1 MQGKTII
8 TTAMILAIAFVATG
22 FLAANQVMTNTTP
35 SSNQLFLI
43 PNSETG
49 VITNIHPVAAENMN
63 QHVSVMVTL
72 QYRNQAYLNQFLSE
86 VQNPSSPMY
95 HHYMTSQEFSST
107 FSASSTEYYHY
118 VEYFQTHGFSV
129 STYPDH
135 VSIALSGSIGQF
147 ETLFGTTIGNF
158 KTANN
163 QFYAPTTQLSLP
175 VYYGAISSIVGL
187 SDQYKATIS
196 PMFQGSGS
204 SQTLYGADFQNAY
217 QLSQLY
223 QKYGYPTNETIA
235 TILWSGTNSAGQD
248 VAPFV
253 PSDISYYYSNNIPS
267 NEPQPVAYGYPIL
280 GAPAPGPSAANDN
293 TQADYESTL
302 DLEMAGSAA
311 PGAHIVE
318 VYGPSSTQ
326 SDLDQAFAAV
336 LNPSYN
342 ASVNSALSH
351 VVAISNSWGG
361 TDTNDST
368 WMQYEQEAA
377 ARGITVLASSGDDG
391 DTSSPAPS
399 FPATMS
405 YNNFGTLAVGGT
417 ATVLTGTASTDGS
430 GTTGIQTQSVWYNT
444 PNSGDGSQGGV
455 SSIFAEPSWQ
465 AGSSDAN
472 GVITGAS
479 STTGVSSGRGTPDVA
494 ADGANMEIYITYS
507 GSSSY
512 QELWGTSIASPL
524 TAGVIA
530 VMDHSLGTPEGF
542 INPLIYKF
550 GQEQYSGTFSGA
562 PALYF
567 VSNGSNG
574 AFSAENGY
582 SLAVGWGSINAYN
595 FVNAQLGIST
605 PPAPVVTDY
614 AVTFTE
620 SGLASGTSWS
630 VTFNGSTQ
638 SSTGTSIQYSVPN
651 GTYSYTVGSVSG
663 YTVSPSSGS
672 VTVSGSAQSVS
683 IVYSASSP
691 TTSPNGIFS
700 MVNATSSNIY
710 TYNLPEAE
718 EFTVGSNSATVN
730 FVNLYLSGSGSIQF
744 AIGTSLWGTNVVP
757 LTTVNVN
764 SNQVWYNTSISQVTL
779 NGGTDYY
786 LTVEGSG
793 SIQWGYTSS
802 PSVDLNAVQ
811 DYWYSSPPSN
821 GLPSGTPTNDN
832 SYPDLYSIGYSATST
847 SPLPVVTDYAVTFTE
862 SGLASGT
869 SWSVT
874 FNGSTQ
880 SSTGTS
886 IQYSVPNGTYSYTVG
901 SVSGYTVSPSSG
913 SVTVSGSAQSVSIV
927 YSASSSS
934 ANGIFA
940 QVQASSSNT
949 NTYTLP
955 EAEEFTVGSSNEY
968 VNFITL
974 YLEGTGTI
982 DVGIGTTVF
991 SNNIVNITSI
1001 SVNLPNGG
1009 TQNISIPSTELS
1021 GGTDYFLNVVEPS
1034 GNTNVQWGY
1043 TTSPS
1048 VDVNALQ
1055 DYWYSGSTLVND
1067 NSYPDLFQIGYSN
1080 SAAVVNVMV
1089 IPTYHYQNAVS
1100 DNLLGPGTTST
1111 VSVQA
1116 GISLPVKTALQNVQ
1130 ETAKQ
1135 VANHFFPSFLS

>member
-1 MQGKTII
+1 MQRK
-8 TTAMILAIAFVATG
+8 ILIPTVVLIAFAFVAMG
-22 FLAANQVMTNTTP
+22 FLTANQVMTNTH
-35 SSNQLFLI
+35 SSGNQSFLI

-49 VITNIHPVAAENMN
+49 VVTNIHALGPENVN
-63 QHVSVMVTL
+63 HHISVMITL

-86 VQNPSSPMY
+86 VQNPSSPLY
-95 HHYMTSQEFSST
+95 HHYLTSQEFST
-107 FSASSTEYYHY
+107 MFSASSTEYYHY
-118 VEYFQTHGFSV
+118 VEYFQSRGFSV
-129 STYPDH
+129 STYADR
-135 VSIALSGSIGQF
+135 VSIALSGSVGQF
-147 ETLFGTTIGNF
+147 ETLFGTTISNF
-158 KTANN
+158 RTANN
-163 QFYAPTTQLSLP
+163 QFYAPTSQLSLP
-175 VYYGAISSIVGL
+175 VYFGPISSVVGL

-253 PSDISYYYSNNIPS
+253 PSDISYYYAHNIPS
-267 NEPQPVAYGYPIL
+267 SEPQPVAYGYPIL
-280 GAPAPGPSAANDN
+280 GAPAPGPSAQND
-293 TQADYESTL
+293 TSQADYESTL
-302 DLEMAGSAA
+302 DLEMAGSVA

-342 ASVNSALSH
+342 TSVDNALSH

-405 YNNFGTLAVGGT
+405 YNDFGTLAVGGT
-417 ATVLTGTASTDGS
+417 TTTLTGTASTNGS

-465 AGSSDAN
+465 SGSSDAN
-472 GVITGAS
+472 GIITGAS
-479 STTGVSSGRGTPDVA
+479 STTGVSSGRGTPDIA

-595 FVNAQLGIST
+595 FVNAQLGIT
-605 PPAPVVTDY
+605 TAPPPSPTDY
-614 AVTFTE
+614 TVTFTE

-630 VTFNGSTQ
+630 VTFNGTAQ
-638 SSTGTSIQYSVPN
+638 SSTGTSIQFSVTN
-651 GTYSYTVGSVSG
+651 GSYSYTVGSVSG

-672 VTVSGSAQSVS
+672 VTVSGSAQSIS
-683 IVYSASSP
+683 IVY
-691 TTSPNGIFS
+691 T
-700 MVNATSSNIY
+700 
-710 TYNLPEAE
+710 
-718 EFTVGSNSATVN
+718 
-730 FVNLYLSGSGSIQF
+730 
-744 AIGTSLWGTNVVP
+744 
-757 LTTVNVN
+757 
-764 SNQVWYNTSISQVTL
+764 
-779 NGGTDYY
+779 
-786 LTVEGSG
+786 
-793 SIQWGYTSS
+793 
-802 PSVDLNAVQ
+802 
-811 DYWYSSPPSN
+811 
-821 GLPSGTPTNDN
+821 
-832 SYPDLYSIGYSATST
+832 
-847 SPLPVVTDYAVTFTE
+847 
-862 SGLASGT
+862 
-869 SWSVT
+869 
-874 FNGSTQ
+874 
-880 SSTGTS
+880 
-886 IQYSVPNGTYSYTVG
+886 
-901 SVSGYTVSPSSG
+901 
-913 SVTVSGSAQSVSIV
+913 
-927 YSASSSS
+927 ASSSS
-934 ANGIFA
+934 GNGVFA
-940 QVQASSSNT
+940 QVQASSANT

-955 EAEEFTVGSSNEY
+955 EAEEFTVGSSNQY

-982 DVGIGTTVF
+982 DVGIGTSVF

-1009 TQNISIPSTELS
+1009 TQNISIPSTELA

-1055 DYWYSGSTLVND
+1055 DYWYSGSTLTND
-1067 NSYPDLFQIGYSN
+1067 NSYPDIFQIGYSN

-1089 IPTYHYQNAVS
+1089 TPTYNYQN
-1100 DNLLGPGTTST
+1100 T
-1111 VSVQA
+1111 VSGNPLGIGTIGALSAQA
-1116 GISLPVKTALQNVQ
+1116 GSSQQVKIALQNVQ
-1130 ETAKQ
+1130 EPLKYI
-1135 VANHFFPSFLS
+1135 ANHFPTSFLS